1 MAIKSESYKKACEF
15 RKKYPLTIGWRLKQH
30 CKIIDRY
37 VDGDEKVEYVFYGQK
52 NEGSFDFANT
62 YVIALTNKRI
72 VLGTKRVL
80 FGRFFKSVMPD
91 MYNDSTVHSGLIWG
105 RIIIDTV
112 KEKILLTNIDPN
124 ALSEIE
130 DHITEGMAKMKCQS
144 AIDCKN
150 QSEGRC

>member
-15 RKKYPLTIGWRLKQH
+15 RKKYPLTIGWRIKQH

-80 FGRFFKSVMPD
+80 F
-91 MYNDSTVHSGLIWG
+91 Y
-105 RIIIDTV
+105 
-112 KEKILLTNIDPN
+112 LLYPSLQGFIVQN
-124 ALSEIE
+124 A
-130 DHITEGMAKMKCQS
+130 CQS
-144 AIDCKN
+144 SLRTARNAFCGTSTLPICFIRFLPRFCF
-150 QSEGRC
+150 SRSLRLRLTSPP